1 MSLDRLSKVYLY
13 DIKTVVMHVQLTS
26 KINVQIIHAT
36 NVSGGSPDTT
46 PNMYSVW
53 DVDEK

>member
-36 NVSGGSPDTT
+36 NVSGGSPDAT
-46 PNMYSVW
+46 PNMYSV
-53 DVDEK
+53 